1 MLKRSVIVEL
11 LFSYGTL
18 QLETVQLKTFGR
30 LLNGTKDTHIAY
42 SVSRIEIS
50 NEDVIATSGKRYHPI
65 LKYTDNSADIVE
77 GTVFELTSEELNQA
91 DEYEV
96 NEYLRVQAKLKSGR
110 NTWIYTAH

>member
-1 MLKRSVIVEL
+1 MEL

-18 QLETVQLKTFGR
+18 QSKDVQLKTFGR
-30 LLNGTKDTHIAY
+30 LLNGTKDILIGY
-42 SVSRIEIS
+42 CISKIEIFDE
-50 NEDVIATSGKRYHPI
+50 NVIATSGKRYHPI

-96 NEYLRVQAKLKSGR
+96 DEYLRVQAKLKSGR

>member
-30 LLNGTKDTHIAY
+30 LLNGTKDTLIAY

-50 NEDVIATSGKRYHPI
+50 NQEKERKAAMQYIDEAIF
-65 LKYTDNSADIVE
+65 ADFKKMINDL
-77 GTVFELTSEELNQA
+77 FELSNAPNQQSLMYSA
-91 DEYEV
+91 ES
-96 NEYLRVQAKLKSGR
+96 NQK
-110 NTWIYTAH
+110 